1 MSSADPLRSD
11 ERVPL
16 QTTIRQGDREGPAPT
31 GLPSS
36 SATAPPATPSA
47 SDAGPR
53 RFAFDF
59 QDAELPELVRAVSM
73 ITGKRILVTGQL
85 PKVKATVHS
94 PEPVTAVE
102 AYQAFLTILQTN
114 GLTLER
120 RGRMEVIVPA
130 GSLVGR

>member
-1 MSSADPLRSD
+1 LS
-11 ERVPL
+11 
-16 QTTIRQGDREGPAPT
+16 
-31 GLPSS
+31 
-36 SATAPPATPSA
+36 
-47 SDAGPR
+47 
-53 RFAFDF
+53 
-59 QDAELPELVRAVSM
+59 
-73 ITGKRILVTGQL
+73 KRILVTGQL
-85 PKVKATVHS
+85 PPVKATVHS